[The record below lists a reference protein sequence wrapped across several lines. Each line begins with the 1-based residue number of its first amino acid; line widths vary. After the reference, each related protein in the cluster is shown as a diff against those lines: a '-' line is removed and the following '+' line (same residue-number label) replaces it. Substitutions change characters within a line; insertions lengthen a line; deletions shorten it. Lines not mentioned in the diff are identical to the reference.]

1 MIYDT
6 REVPPPV
13 APFFFIGDFIHVAT
27 GPKVQVFTS
36 SGTYTP
42 SAGLVTA
49 IIECVG
55 GGGGGGG
62 SAFSP
67 TQVHGG
73 GGGGAGGYARA
84 YKTASQIGAS
94 QTVTIGS

>member
-13 APFFFIGDFIHVAT
+13 APFFFLGDFIHVAT

-42 SAGLVTA
+42 SAGLVAA

-55 GGGGGGG
+55 GGGGSGGVTG
-62 SAFSP
+62 SKATS
-67 TQVHGG
+67 
-73 GGGGAGGYARA
+73 RI
-84 YKTASQIGAS
+84 K
-94 QTVTIGS
+94 